1 ILQSR
6 GLRVVT
12 AESCTGGGIAS
23 ALTDVAGSSGW
34 FECGFV
40 TYSNEAKIRYL
51 NVPPGIIEQHGAV
64 SEETVRAMVIGA
76 VNNSL
81 GDVAVAVAVSGI
93 AGPGGG
99 SPEKP
104 VGTVWFAWGNAE
116 HQLVEC

>member
-1 ILQSR
+1 MTPELQPLIEALADILQSR

-64 SEETVRAMVIGA
+64 VR
-76 VNNSL
+76 
-81 GDVAVAVAVSGI
+81 
-93 AGPGGG
+93 
-99 SPEKP
+99 KP
-104 VGTVWFAWGNAE
+104 CALW
-116 HQLVEC
+116 